1 MGGVAG
7 VPALGS
13 DDPAV
18 GSVELEPVP
27 SSEED
32 WAERLNEQLIAIN
45 RTMKMYEN
53 LNNCNTFLLKGVR
66 RIPNGGYN
74 SHG

>member
-1 MGGVAG
+1 MGGVL
-7 VPALGS
+7 VLGS
-13 DDPAV
+13 DDPTV

-27 SSEED
+27 ESSEGD
-32 WAERLNEQLIAIN
+32 WAETLNEQPIMIN